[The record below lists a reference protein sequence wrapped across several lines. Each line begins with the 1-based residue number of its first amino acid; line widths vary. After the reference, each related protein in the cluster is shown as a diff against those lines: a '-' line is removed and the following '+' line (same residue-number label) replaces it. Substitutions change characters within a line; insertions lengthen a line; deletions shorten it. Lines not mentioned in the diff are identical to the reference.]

1 MYIQLEMKK
10 TIYSKFDKKLIT
22 ELPIALFSGRIIT
35 IINENDA
42 DKAVDYLL
50 SCDILGVDTETRP
63 MFRKGEQH
71 KVALLQV
78 ASRDT
83 CFLFRLN
90 DIGIPPSVIRLL
102 EDCTVPKIGLS
113 WHDDLL
119 SLHRRVEFNPG
130 YFVDLQDIVKEIGI
144 KDLSLQKLYA
154 NIFHQKISKRQ
165 RLTNW
170 EADVLS
176 DKQKL
181 YAATDAWA
189 CIKLY
194 EEINRLYKTKE
205 YTLVVSS
212 EPMDSDASHNE
223 EVEENHR

>member
-170 EADVLS
+170 EAEVLS

-205 YTLVVSS
+205 YTLVVSP

-223 EVEENHR
+223 EVVEIHR

>member
-1 MYIQLEMKK
+1 M
-10 TIYSKFDKKLIT
+10 
-22 ELPIALFSGRIIT
+22 
-35 IINENDA
+35 
-42 DKAVDYLL
+42 
-50 SCDILGVDTETRP
+50 
-63 MFRKGEQH
+63 
-71 KVALLQV
+71 
-78 ASRDT
+78 
-83 CFLFRLN
+83 
-90 DIGIPPSVIRLL
+90 

-194 EEINRLYKTKE
+194 EEIKRLYKTKE
-205 YTLVVSS
+205 YTLVVSP
-212 EPMDSDASHNE
+212 EPMDSEASHNE
-223 EVEENHR
+223 EVVEIHR

>member
-1 MYIQLEMKK
+1 MKK

-22 ELPIALFSGRIIT
+22 ELPIVLFPGRIIT

-170 EADVLS
+170 EAEVLS

-205 YTLVVSS
+205 YTLVVSP

-223 EVEENHR
+223 EVVEIHR

>member
-205 YTLVVSS
+205 YTLVVSP

-223 EVEENHR
+223 EVVEIHR

>member
-22 ELPIALFSGRIIT
+22 ELPIVLFPGRIIT

-170 EADVLS
+170 EAEVLS

-205 YTLVVSS
+205 YTLVVSP

-223 EVEENHR
+223 EVVEIHR

>member
-1 MYIQLEMKK
+1 MKK

-22 ELPIALFSGRIIT
+22 ELPIVLFPGRIIT
-35 IINENDA
+35 IVNENDA

-102 EDCTVPKIGLS
+102 EDCSVPKIGLS

-205 YTLVVSS
+205 YTLVVLS
-212 EPMDSDASHNE
+212 ELMDSDASHNE
-223 EVEENHR
+223 EVVETHR

>member
-1 MYIQLEMKK
+1 M
-10 TIYSKFDKKLIT
+10 
-22 ELPIALFSGRIIT
+22 
-35 IINENDA
+35 
-42 DKAVDYLL
+42 
-50 SCDILGVDTETRP
+50 
-63 MFRKGEQH
+63 
-71 KVALLQV
+71 
-78 ASRDT
+78 
-83 CFLFRLN
+83 
-90 DIGIPPSVIRLL
+90 L
-102 EDCTVPKIGLS
+102 EDCHVPKIGLS

-170 EADVLS
+170 EAEVLS

-205 YTLVVSS
+205 YTLVVSP

-223 EVEENHR
+223 EVVEIHR

>member
-22 ELPIALFSGRIIT
+22 ELPIALFPGRSIT

-170 EADVLS
+170 EAEVLS

-223 EVEENHR
+223 EVVEIHR